1 MEERN
6 SIGSGTKRRDYLK
19 ALFGGAAAVGV
30 AGCLD
35 DPTTQDA
42 TSSGGSSSGSSS
54 GGSETFEVTFTQ
66 GAGAVTLDPHNHS
79 TPETYDAHGAIYEQ
93 LGFTTRDGEVIP
105 WLAEDW
111 ERLDDL
117 RVKYYIREGVT
128 FHNGE
133 ELTPEDV
140 EYSLKRI
147 ADDEFGIVSP
157 QSSSYVN
164 IVDYEIIDEENA
176 IIVGTEAPDVLLI
189 PKLGNGAPIG
199 SKSFMES
206 RSESELATEANG
218 TGPYVVTEFEADNV
232 LTAELNE
239 DYWDYSYLVDNG
251 FPQATT
257 FSMEAVPES
266 STRASRAIAGESDI
280 TTRIAS
286 ADFSRLDDADLLEFY
301 TTDRSEYI
309 KMKTTVSPFDSLEVR
324 KAFNYAVDVQAMNE
338 AFFNGQATLAGQPVP
353 PSWIGH
359 NPDIEP
365 YPYDLD
371 RAIELMNES
380 EYADEQIELD
390 LHTAVGAL
398 ANDLD
403 IAQTVAANLSEIPNV
418 DVSITERDFSSI
430 FNTLRGPLEGDRPD
444 FYRSDTGGSP
454 GEAIAGKLF
463 RMHHQDGSGTA
474 WRDEE
479 VSQLIDDAQS
489 SATIEDREQI
499 SQEAA
504 QAIHDKCP
512 EIFLWWR
519 PSAIAISDRVA
530 YETFEDQSFYM
541 QEVEDAR

>member
-1 MEERN
+1 MVDGN
-6 SIGSGTKRRDYLK
+6 SIGSDANRRDYLK
-19 ALFGGAAAVGV
+19 ALLGGSAGLAL
-30 AGCLD
+30 AGCVD
-35 DPTTQDA
+35 QDQA
-42 TSSGGSSSGSSS
+42 PENSGNPSSGDGSD
-54 GGSETFEVTFTQ
+54 TFRVTFTQ

-79 TPETYDAHGAIYEQ
+79 TPETYDAHGGIYEQ
-93 LGFTTRDGEVIP
+93 LGFTTREGDVIP

-111 ERLDDL
+111 ERLDEL
-117 RVKYYIREGVT
+117 RVKFYIREGVT

-140 EYSLKRI
+140 EYSIKRI
-147 ADDEFGIVSP
+147 ADDDFGIVSP

-164 IVDYEIIDEENA
+164 ITEYEIVDEENA
-176 IIVGTEAPDVLLI
+176 IILGTEDPDVLLI
-189 PKLGNGAPIG
+189 SKLGNGAPIG
-199 SKSFMES
+199 SKSFIES

-239 DYWDYSYLVDNG
+239 DYWDYSYLTENG
-251 FPQATT
+251 FPQVTE

-286 ADFSRLDDADLLEFY
+286 ADFQRLDEEGLLDFY

-324 KAFNYAVDVQAMNE
+324 KAFNYAVDKQAMND
-338 AFFNGQATLAGQPVP
+338 AFFDGQATLAGQPVP

-359 NPDIEP
+359 NSGIEP

-371 RAIELMNES
+371 RALELMGES
-380 EYADEQIELD
+380 AYAGEQIELD

-403 IAQTVAANLSEIPNV
+403 IAETVASNLNEIPNV
-418 DVSITERDFSSI
+418 DVSVTERDFSSI
-430 FNTLRGPLEGDRPD
+430 FDTLRGPLEGDRPD

-479 VSQLIDDAQS
+479 TSQLIDDAQS
-489 SATIEDREQI
+489 ASTIEEREQI

-504 QAIHDKCP
+504 QVIHDKCP

-541 QEVEDAR
+541 QEVEDTR